1 VTQERHLAAPLGRY
15 DFVLAGGGIGGL
27 SAALALGRKG
37 FSVAVLERARAFGE
51 LGAGI
56 QMGPNA
62 FRALDYLGVG
72 AMARAGA
79 VFIDR
84 LMFMDSVSGGQI
96 CAVDVRDEFRAQ
108 FGNPYAVIHRAD
120 LHGSL
125 LEGCRQLENVDLF
138 TQAQVAR
145 FEQGDGGVRV
155 QAQSGVQMAA
165 RGLIGADGLNS
176 VVRVALL
183 GDGEPRVS
191 GDVTYRA
198 VLPLDAMPAELRW
211 NDMTIWCGPGTHVVH
226 YPLRGGK
233 LFNLVVTCHVGHTA
247 EAYNEPATPDEVL
260 PWFSALCEQ
269 PMRLLKI
276 PSEYR
281 RWVLCDR
288 APSERWASNCVALLG
303 DAAHPMLQYLAQGAC
318 MALEDAVC
326 LAEAAAATP
335 EDIPAA
341 FVSYELARIQRTA
354 AVQLGSRQMSRL
366 YHAADTE
373 RTVRNSLLGS
383 MSQAQFREH
392 LTWLYGYDVTR
403 AR

>member
-1 VTQERHLAAPLGRY
+1 VTRERHLAEPPDRY
-15 DFVLAGGGIGGL
+15 DFLIAGGGIGGL
-27 SAALALGRKG
+27 SCALALGRKG
-37 FSVAVLERARAFGE
+37 FRVAVLERAPAFGE

-72 AMARAGA
+72 EMARAGA

-84 LMFMDSVSGGQI
+84 LMFMDSLSGEQI

-108 FGNPYAVIHRAD
+108 FANPYAVIHRAD
-120 LHGSL
+120 LHGSIL
-125 LEGCRQLENVDLF
+125 DGCRRLDSVDLF
-138 TQAQVAR
+138 TRAQVAG
-145 FEQGDGGVRV
+145 FEQGDREVV
-155 QAQSGVQMAA
+155 AQTQSGMQIAA

-176 VVRVALL
+176 TVRAALL
-183 GDGEPRVS
+183 RDGEPRVS

-198 VLPLDAMPAELRW
+198 VLPLEVMPAELRW

-233 LFNLVVTCHVGHTA
+233 LFNLVVTCHVGHA
-247 EAYNEPATPDEVL
+247 AQAQNEPATPDEVL

-269 PMRLLKI
+269 PMRLLRI

-288 APSERWASNCVALLG
+288 APSERWARDRVALLG

-326 LAEAAAATP
+326 LAEATAATP
-335 EDIPAA
+335 ADIPAA
-341 FVSYELARIQRTA
+341 FARYELARIQRTA

-403 AR
+403 PR